1 MPRKDLEEEKEYEAN
16 NKKEV
21 NVQIVTENELLNLKL
36 DRILESQ
43 LEIINLL
50 GSGSQEVQKD
60 SEVETN

>member
-60 SEVETN
+60 SEVETD

>member
-60 SEVETN
+60 LEVEKD

>member
-21 NVQIVTENELLNLKL
+21 NVQIITENELLNLKL

-43 LEIINLL
+43 LEIISLL
-50 GSGSQEVQKD
+50 SSESQEVQKD
-60 SEVETN
+60 LEVEKD

>member
-43 LEIINLL
+43 LEIISLL
-50 GSGSQEVQKD
+50 SSESQEVQKD
-60 SEVETN
+60 LEVEKD